1 MDERRRPVLS
11 REESLQIE
19 IRLLVEMSQRYGK
32 VLENSRRKR
41 VEGRRVAER
50 RARKAAG
57 CEPR

>member
-1 MDERRRPVLS
+1 MLS

-32 VLENSRRKR
+32 VLEASRRKR
-41 VEGRRVAER
+41 VEGRRAAER